1 MRADNQFAFDRRR
14 LLKASGLIPLTALA
28 VPALSACGDA
38 GSSGGHLTA
47 WGVVSFTKE
56 GDRLVAEQMQ
66 EWGDANGFTV
76 EYSPVP
82 GSNYPTK
89 LATAVE
95 ARSLPDVVMLQ
106 DTQPIYYGG
115 QGHLADIT
123 DLFTELKGQGGG
135 MFNTLGPQ
143 VAVPAGTYAIPMES
157 NVTVMYARLD
167 LVEKVTGRRVPPA
180 TLDELETIARA
191 AQTPP
196 DTYGIGLPLGKTPD
210 GNSVLSIIYADGGTL
225 VDEQGNPAVD
235 NDGTVSALTRI
246 QRWWRDQLIP
256 PDAPSADDAWN
267 NQVYQSKRA
276 AFVFNPPSIYG
287 WLQENDPDLM
297 VNTAQ
302 APLPAGTAGSVQSAS
317 CWSWGVSANSPN
329 LAPAKELIRY
339 LMAPDRVGQVY
350 EKVAGRWYPVY
361 RDLTTSPYWR
371 ERAEF
376 STFPQI
382 IDNARTNWY
391 PAAASA
397 ELLTRLTA
405 VTDSFVPL
413 QMAVDVTVQGMSPEQ
428 AAKRGQEQMEQLFA

>member
-1 MRADNQFAFDRRR
+1 VGADNQFAFDRRR
-14 LLKASGLIPLTALA
+14 LLKASGLLPLAAFAPSLA
-28 VPALSACGDA
+28 ACGDSGGA
-38 GSSGGHLTA
+38 GGHLTA

-76 EYSPVP
+76 EYSAVP
-82 GSNYPTK
+82 GSNYPAK

-95 ARSLPDVVMLQ
+95 AGSLPDVVMLE

-135 MFNTLGPQ
+135 MFESLTPY
-143 VAVPAGTYAIPMES
+143 VAVPAGTYAVPMET
-157 NVTVMYARLD
+157 NLTVMYARMD
-167 LVEKVTGRRVPPA
+167 LIEKVTGQRTPPT

-196 DTYGIGLPLGKTPD
+196 DTYGIGLPLGKSVD
-210 GNSVLSIIYADGGTL
+210 GNTMLNIIYADGGSL

-256 PDAPSADDAWN
+256 PDAPSSDDAWN

-276 AFVFNPPSIYG
+276 AFVFNAPSIYG
-287 WLQENDPDLM
+287 WLQENDPELM
-297 VNTAQ
+297 ANTAQ
-302 APLPAGTAGSVQSAS
+302 APLPAGSTGSVQSAS
-317 CWSWGVSANSPN
+317 CWSWGVSAKSP
-329 LAPAKELIRY
+329 LQAQAKDLIRY
-339 LMAPDRVGQVY
+339 LMAPDRVEQVY

-361 RDLTTSPYWR
+361 RDLTSAPYWKER
-371 ERAEF
+371 EAF
-376 STFPQI
+376 SSFPEI
-382 IDNARTNWY
+382 IDNSRTNWY
-391 PAAASA
+391 PATASA
-397 ELLTRLTA
+397 ELLTKLTS
-405 VTDSFVPL
+405 VTDSLVPL